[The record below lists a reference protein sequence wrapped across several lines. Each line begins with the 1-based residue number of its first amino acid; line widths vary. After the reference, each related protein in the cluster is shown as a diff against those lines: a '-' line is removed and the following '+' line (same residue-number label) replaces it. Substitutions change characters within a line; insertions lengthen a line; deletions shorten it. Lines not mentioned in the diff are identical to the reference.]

1 MSELYG
7 KYQITAEERLRRLKA
22 IDYGIATVELEGLM
36 VSDEAKAIYQ
46 KFIGGDLT
54 ADEMTKSILA

>member
-54 ADEMTKSILA
+54 VVATT